1 MNNRA
6 KKINAIV
13 ALSTVLFSAIF
24 FLLSHFAFASPKPV
38 PEAERTLK
46 EITYVYDEVTGES
59 EMKEDSIVIGKN
71 ISAID
76 ISDVTESGFITR
88 ANYIPDKFVSVDE
101 YCADTQI
108 IDLTEPFD
116 FARTGTIYFAF
127 LPPDPSDEN
136 YEKKKE
142 ILEKYKVGDDWV
154 ISVCLPQIFAA
165 SNIYAANSLDTT
177 LGVIEKYDFSEHTV
191 YYSFVSGE
199 FSPETAVTTV
209 NLRFSTRAQT
219 YTDEYY
225 SARIIAVHYQSK
237 YGIAGMQSLPTV
249 GLGSDLEQI
258 NRSSLFAIGVVV
270 VFSLL
275 LIAVYM
281 VLSVSKRTSAL
292 LSDIVVI
299 TGILCAAIGRFAF
312 SLGNHAPHFWTAC
325 LCAFPYIAC
334 FGALS
339 GLGRRVKIKPLK
351 YFSFALTAIGFV
363 LAFVKPYMAFDV
375 AKMFSV
381 TEIVVKLAILLFS
394 ICFTVYEIVKANRVE
409 ALFFTPF
416 ILIALTQVCGLLESS
431 SVPTYLTAS
440 FWLSFATLS
449 VFLVKFTKNTA
460 DIEARNRNL
469 THNLQTEVKL
479 QTEEMRAMV
488 KERDDLIQFVSHDI
502 RKTVYATATALDS
515 AIAREN
521 NEEQIKLLKIVKHYN
536 DVSLDNL
543 TEAAGYAKFN
553 YITEES
559 VAADLFSV
567 CKTVYDSCSFDCEAN
582 GIVLKNECASAVTA
596 YVKTKGLENVIVNL
610 IMNAIEHA
618 QCKNITISVK
628 EEKKSVKII
637 VADDGKGIEKD
648 LDVFAPYTTE
658 KGNENGGIG
667 LFVCKNIIR
676 SMGGTLTF
684 SSDAGT
690 AFEITLQKL

>member
-13 ALSTVLFSAIF
+13 ALSTVLFSAIVF
-24 FLLSHFAFASPKPV
+24 VLSHFAFASPKPV
-38 PEAERTLK
+38 PEAKRTLK

-76 ISDVTESGFITR
+76 ISDVAESGFITR

-116 FARTGTIYFAF
+116 FAPSGTIYFAF

-136 YEKKKE
+136 YEQKKE
-142 ILEKYKVGDDWV
+142 LLEKYRVGDDWV

-177 LGVIEKYDFSEHTV
+177 LGVIEKYDYSEHTV

-225 SARIIAVHYQSK
+225 SARIIAIHYQSK
-237 YGIAGMQSLPTV
+237 YGIAGIQSLPTA
-249 GLGSDLEQI
+249 GLGGDLEQI

-275 LIAVYM
+275 LIAVYT

-292 LSDIVVI
+292 LLDIVVI

-351 YFSFALTAIGFV
+351 YSSFALTAIGFV

-375 AKMFSV
+375 AQVLSV

-409 ALFFTPF
+409 ALFLAPF
-416 ILIALTQVCGLLESS
+416 ILIVATRACGMLESS

-440 FWLSFATLS
+440 FWLSVATLS

-460 DIEARNRNL
+460 DIEAKNRNL
-469 THNLQTEVKL
+469 TRNLQTEVKL
-479 QTEEMRAMV
+479 QTEEMRTKV

-553 YITEES
+553 YLTEES

-582 GIVLKNECASAVTA
+582 GIVLKNECVSAVTA
-596 YVKTKGLENVIVNL
+596 YVKPKGLENVIVNL

-628 EEKKSVKII
+628 EEKESVKII